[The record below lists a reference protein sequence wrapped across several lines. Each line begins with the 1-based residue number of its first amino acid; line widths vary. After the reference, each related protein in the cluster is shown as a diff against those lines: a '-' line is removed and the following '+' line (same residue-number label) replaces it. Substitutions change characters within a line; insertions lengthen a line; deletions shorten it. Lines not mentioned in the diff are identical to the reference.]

1 MANHK
6 ILIADRNS
14 ITLNMFSTVIQNIG
28 LPRPIQATSSQAA
41 LKEFKTQK
49 IDISFIDFSLP
60 DMSGLDVLREI
71 KEIKKEAFVVMLC
84 LEASEENIQAAIQ
97 AKANGFLIKPFQPYS
112 VIKLIHKYETQSI
125 SKN

>member
-6 ILIADRNS
+6 ILIADHNS

-28 LPRPIQATSSQAA
+28 IPRPVQATSGQLAI
-41 LKEFKTQK
+41 KEFKAQK

-60 DMSGLDVLREI
+60 DMSGLDVLREF
-71 KEIKKEAFVVMLC
+71 KEIRKDAFVVMLC

-97 AKANGFLIKPFQPYS
+97 AKVNGFLIKPFQPYS
-112 VIKLIHKYETQSI
+112 VIKLIHKYETQLVN
-125 SKN
+125 KN